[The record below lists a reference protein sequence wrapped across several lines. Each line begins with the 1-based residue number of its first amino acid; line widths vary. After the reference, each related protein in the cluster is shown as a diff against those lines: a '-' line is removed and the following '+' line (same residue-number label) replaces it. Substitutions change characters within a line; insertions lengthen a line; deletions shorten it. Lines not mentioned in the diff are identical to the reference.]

1 MIKYYYGISVKHF
14 IYQSKTSGQKPSRQH
29 LASSTLPKGKDPWAS
44 ADGECGLVGE
54 IRTRMIVVAVRCI
67 TFLPPRD
74 VQHAAWPQQ
83 LYMVWCLE
91 GA

>member
-14 IYQSKTSGQKPSRQH
+14 IYQSKTSGNH
-29 LASSTLPKGKDPWAS
+29 VLAASGFSYLPKGKDPWAP